1 MSSGTFRDQTEC
13 EQLFVIQKGISSGP
27 HLPGLCGIQKR
38 CQGGPHPYANQPLHV
53 PETSSRG
60 QHCPL
65 TARFLDALGRRANIN
80 TIDLLLRCP
89 SWRIHLH
96 TTFIRNPQT
105 NNPGAFVVIAVIHRG
120 VKVLSCPGCTQLKSH
135 GVTFC
140 LLVPAHTVNHCPFY
154 SLLSVT
160 LFTFGVLFGW

>member
-1 MSSGTFRDQTEC
+1 MSTGTFRNQTEC
-13 EQLFVIQKGISSGP
+13 GQLFVIQKGNASRS
-27 HLPGLCGIQKR
+27 HLPSLCGIQKH

-65 TARFLDALGRRANIN
+65 TARFLAALRRRANIN

-96 TTFIRNPQT
+96 TFIRNPQT
-105 NNPGAFVVIAVIHRG
+105 RYPGAFVVIAVMHRG
-120 VKVLSCPGCTQLKSH
+120 VKVLSCPVCTQLKSH
-135 GVTFC
+135 GVTFS

-154 SLLSVT
+154 SLLSAM